1 MNVRLN
7 KTSTFTAL
15 RNPVYRM
22 LWFAILLSGTCV
34 AAQDTAATWTMNMLG
49 SSTFLLSLI
58 STVASLPFFLFT
70 LPAGALADM
79 VNRRKL
85 LCIMNLWLAGAAV
98 LLAILGS
105 FQLLNPYVLL
115 FCVFLIGVG
124 FAFHAPAWSAI
135 VPDLV
140 TDEEL
145 PSAAALGG
153 LQLNVSGIIGPALG
167 GVLLYFLGANWV
179 FAVNALCFVVVIFAL
194 LQWKGPAAVSGFP
207 VENFLESFST
217 AVRYVRY
224 SPAIQVVLTR
234 NILFAFFI
242 SVIPALIP
250 VIGLKELRLRPCS
263 LGLLFTSMG
272 TGSVLSAL
280 FVLPL
285 ARKRLRS
292 NTLIVLGNLLVV
304 LVYVLMAFVRQ
315 RELFLVVAA
324 LGGAGWTLSASELWV
339 AAQRAM
345 PSWARGR
352 MNATVIMVSQ
362 GAIALGG
369 VVWGFSSQAA
379 GVNVTLVVAAVAM
392 ALSLL
397 LAIPLSI
404 NFTTSLSFDPPPIN
418 CVMMPL
424 VNNPQPRDGPVAITF
439 EIEVD
444 RMRGREFLRLMREV
458 RLIHRRN
465 GAFSWR
471 LDEDLT
477 RCNIYRIEMMVPSWT
492 GYLLQR
498 DRHTKAEQETI
509 NKVWRLH
516 VGEDVPQERYYL
528 CVNRELDARGTTV
541 THPSSMHATPLD
553 LSTQEVQRTS

>member
-1 MNVRLN
+1 MNVGLN
-7 KTSTFTAL
+7 KASTFAAL
-15 RNPVYRM
+15 RNPVYRN

-34 AAQDTAATWTMNMLG
+34 AAQDTAAAWTMNMLG

-79 VNRRKL
+79 INRRKL

-135 VPDLV
+135 IPDLV

-145 PSAAALGG
+145 PSAATLGG
-153 LQLNVSGIIGPALG
+153 LQMNVSGIIGPALG
-167 GVLLYFLGANWV
+167 GILLYLLGANWV
-179 FAVNALCFVVVIFAL
+179 FMVNALCFVVVIIAL
-194 LQWKGPAAVSGFP
+194 LQWKGPEAESGVP
-207 VENFLESFST
+207 SENFLESFST

-224 SPAIQVVLTR
+224 SPAIQVVLAR

-250 VIGLKELRLRPCS
+250 VLGLKELRLQPCS

-272 TGSVLSAL
+272 VGSVFSAV
-280 FVLPL
+280 FVLPR
-285 ARKRLRS
+285 ARKRLSS
-292 NTLIVLGNLLVV
+292 NTIIVFGNLLVV
-304 LVYVLMAFVRQ
+304 LVYVLMALVRQ
-315 RELFLVVAA
+315 TEFFLVVAA
-324 LGGAGWTLSASELWV
+324 LAGAGWTLSASELWV

-369 VVWGFSSQAA
+369 IVWGFSSQAA

-404 NFTTSLSFDPPPIN
+404 NFTTSLSFDPPAIS

-444 RMRGREFLRLMREV
+444 RLSGREFLRLMREV
-458 RLIHRRN
+458 RAIHRRN
-465 GAFSWR
+465 GAFGWR
-471 LDEDLT
+471 LDEDLA
-477 RCNIYRIEMMVPSWT
+477 RSNVYRIEMMVPSWT

-498 DRHTKAEQETI
+498 DRLTKAEQETI
-509 NKVWRLH
+509 KKVWRLH
-516 VGEDVPQERYYL
+516 VGQDVPEERYYL
-528 CVNRELDARGTTV
+528 CVNRELHARGTTV
-541 THPSSMHATPLD
+541 IHPSSMATTPLD
-553 LSTQEVQRTS
+553 LVQ